1 MNPMGLSA
9 LSLKCECTLI
19 GTPGNG
25 VERRKISPFVWYILH
40 HDRSINIH
48 HYNTTVLWSL
58 DHKASNIWKLPNICL
73 HCCVSTTYEENQEGS
88 TPNSGLPNIL
98 RAFHG
103 CFFQLEKV
111 NAMAEL
117 ATWVA
122 MTNFIFM
129 IYFFPWN
136 DSQEVLTKTL
146 VVFSGSIWEGEWYSN
161 KAKWNGSVPDFASK
175 PMLWLVRI
183 SED

>member
-1 MNPMGLSA
+1 MGWKGGKSPHLFGTYYIMI
-9 LSLKCECTLI
+9 EVLI
-19 GTPGNG
+19 FIITIPLYYDPLIIKHQTF
-25 VERRKISPFVWYILH
+25 ES
-40 HDRSINIH
+40 S
-48 HYNTTVLWSL
+48 
-58 DHKASNIWKLPNICL
+58 PNICL

-161 KAKWNGSVPDFASK
+161 KAKCNGSVPDFASK